1 MIDILKTFRGIMAAA
16 DASDEA
22 KGVAERLSKVEES
35 RTRTERA
42 DRYSPDEVLP
52 VTDEWRDLY
61 DEVLCDGEAAAG
73 RSHVTICGMARNIA
87 GILPV
92 TFARLAEIVKA
103 FGDWGVVI
111 VENDS
116 TDKTKE
122 VLKTF
127 ETQNPGRAICLTNDF
142 DWPHLHGFE
151 AERVQRYATLRN
163 MYREATFQHFPQTDL
178 ILAVDLDCWGGWSVE
193 GLLNGVGWMKRYKDA
208 ACMASTS
215 LYQGIVVG
223 NEVCFGH
230 YDTWALRVHGWEEH
244 LTPWK
249 TAWLPPPGSPP
260 VQVYSAFGAAAWYR
274 PEALKEVEYASIDG
288 DIEHAGLHRRMI
300 DNGWKIYLNPAQRSL
315 MSWQAG
321 DDAARKHRD
330 DNGSDVSC

>member
-1 MIDILKTFRGIMAAA
+1 MSAD

-22 KGVAERLSKVEES
+22 KGVAGALADVEES
-35 RTRTERA
+35 RTATERA

-52 VTDEWRDLY
+52 VNDEWRDLY
-61 DEVLCDGEAAAG
+61 DEVLCDGEAAAS
-73 RSHVTICGMARNIA
+73 RSHVTICGMARNIG

-92 TFARLAEIVKA
+92 TFHRLGEITRC
-103 FGDWGVVI
+103 FRDFGVVI

-116 TDKTKE
+116 TDETKKALE
-122 VLKTF
+122 SF
-127 ETQNPGRAICLTNDF
+127 ESQNPGRAICLLNDF

-215 LYQGIVVG
+215 LYQGFAVNNQVG
-223 NEVCFGH
+223 WGH

-260 VQVYSAFGAAAWYR
+260 VKLNSAFGAAAWYR
-274 PEALKEVEYASIDG
+274 PEAFKEVEYASIDG

-300 DNGWKIYLNPAQRSL
+300 DNGWSIYLNPAQRSL

-321 DDAARKHRD
+321 DNAQGKHGD
-330 DNGSDVSC
+330 DNGGDVQG